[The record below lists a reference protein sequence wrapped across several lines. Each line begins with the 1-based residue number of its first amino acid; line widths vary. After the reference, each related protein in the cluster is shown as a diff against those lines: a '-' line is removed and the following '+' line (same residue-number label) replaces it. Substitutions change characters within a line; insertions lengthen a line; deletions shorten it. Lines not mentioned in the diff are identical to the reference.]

1 MKAFTNLLLTL
12 TISLI
17 STTISAQ
24 QLKCIICPEQLG
36 ISNVESGA
44 SIQSLAPIKASAVNQ
59 SLARIKASAVNQSEK
74 EVTVSKVT
82 ITEFM
87 ADVVEIKEEETMGFV
102 STTTTTTTTT
112 NNNNNLIPTS
122 EDEELCGDPLECGLI
137 TAEEVALSEK
147 TFQLYPNPAHHWVVI
162 NKDDLGEGDFQITVK
177 DANGSAV
184 KTQIM
189 ETQKVTLNL
198 KDFAKGTYFITLRD
212 EATYSE
218 WVQKVNIK

>member
-1 MKAFTNLLLTL
+1 MRAFTNLLLTL

-59 SLARIKASAVNQSEK
+59 SEK

-87 ADVVEIKEEETMGFV
+87 ADVVEVKEEEIMGFV
-102 STTTTTTTTT
+102 TTT
-112 NNNNNLIPTS
+112 NNNLIPTS

>member
-102 STTTTTTTTT
+102 STTT
-112 NNNNNLIPTS
+112 NNNNLIPTS